1 MVTLE
6 EAFNSREEFFD
17 FLERRHLIHL
27 GVADKSQ
34 LLNYLKKY
42 IPCEKY
48 MGFIEYL
55 LLSEIHLGE
64 VGYSLKKRNTR
75 KASYR
80 VSK

>member
-55 LLSEIHLGE
+55 LL
-64 VGYSLKKRNTR
+64 
-75 KASYR
+75 
-80 VSK
+80 